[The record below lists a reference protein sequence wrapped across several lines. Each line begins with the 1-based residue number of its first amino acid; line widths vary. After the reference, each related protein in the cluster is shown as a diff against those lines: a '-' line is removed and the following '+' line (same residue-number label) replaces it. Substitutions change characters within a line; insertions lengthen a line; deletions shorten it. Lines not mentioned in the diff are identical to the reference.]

1 MRLQKPLPF
10 LLIIEAALT
19 TVLLIF
25 MFFSTGFNFLYEL
38 FGALLAVMIT
48 TYGLYKMRRLT

>member
-1 MRLQKPLPF
+1 MRLQKLLQF

-25 MFFSTGFNFLYEL
+25 MFSSRPNFMYEI

-48 TYGLYKMRRLT
+48 TYGLYKMRGLT

>member
-1 MRLQKPLPF
+1 MRLQKLLQF

-25 MFFSTGFNFLYEL
+25 MFSSRPNFMYEI